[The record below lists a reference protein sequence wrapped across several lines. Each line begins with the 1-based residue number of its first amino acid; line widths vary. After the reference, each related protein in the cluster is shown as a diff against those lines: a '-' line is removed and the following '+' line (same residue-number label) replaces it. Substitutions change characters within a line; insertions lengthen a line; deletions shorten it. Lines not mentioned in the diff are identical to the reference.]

1 MLRLPPSDVVTVGD
15 ADEAALLRV
24 CLNMKNQVVLLVVHF
39 HPRLFEIGIPMVKAM
54 SQVQRIA
61 W

>member
-24 CLNMKNQVVLLVVHF
+24 CLNMKNQVVLLVAHL
-39 HPRLFEIGIPMVKAM
+39 HPRLFEIGIPVVKDM